1 MREIRL
7 YGSEGGGAGCSPYP
21 YQTSHQDHWIPAFA
35 GMTSNSGYHRFCK
48 TQAMTA
54 TL

>member
-21 YQTSHQDHWIPAFA
+21 YQTVGVKLLDS
-35 GMTSNSGYHRFCK
+35 RFRGNDGL
-48 TQAMTA
+48 A
-54 TL
+54 T

>member
-21 YQTSHQDHWIPAFA
+21 YQTE
-35 GMTSNSGYHRFCK
+35 MSG
-48 TQAMTA
+48 TVDPG
-54 TL
+54 LEPPG